1 MSNVNFTFGSSTTS
15 LQGVGPLTITFKPS
29 NITLSTGQFISKVVY
44 NLPNKTVTVT
54 NDFVNPFPD
63 FTYTLPAS
71 SGNPQYTH
79 TIVVSAFIGPSFGLP
94 SNYILLATALSGF
107 LTTNP
112 SINSPQPYVFGEVH
126 LLRTRSWGTN
136 NTTMFLLETN
146 NPNYLLV
153 NYNG

>member
-1 MSNVNFTFGSSTTS
+1 MTNVNYAFDTTPS
-15 LQGVGPLTITFKPS
+15 HLQGVGPLTVTFIPS
-29 NITLSTGQFISKVVY
+29 SITLSTGQFISRIIY
-44 NLPNKTVTVT
+44 GLPDKTVTVN
-54 NDFVNPFPD
+54 NDFVNPFPNY
-63 FTYTLPAS
+63 TYTIPAS
-71 SGNPQYTH
+71 SGNPQYTY
-79 TIVVSAFIGPSFGLP
+79 TLYISAVIGPGYGAP
-94 SNYILLATALSGF
+94 TVYTVYATTLSGY

-112 SINSPQPYVFGEVH
+112 SIGSPDPHIFGEVH